1 MHKIRKWLQTQDDYS
16 LLKSLHRHLKRARV
30 IVSGQNEQLDI
41 DLMDM
46 QSLQKKNNNVKYLLV
61 AVDVFFSICLSE
73 SIERE
78 NWKVSRKSII
88 RNYQES

>member
-1 MHKIRKWLQTQDDYS
+1 LQTQDDYS
-16 LLKSLHRHLKRARV
+16 LLKSLHSHLKRARV

-61 AVDVFFSICLSE
+61 AVDVFFLDLLG
-73 SIERE
+73 
-78 NWKVSRKSII
+78 
-88 RNYQES
+88 